1 MNIDEIIL
9 DYQQEIIDMKT
20 FILNSLIAAVLSWI
34 LARYYRRYGT
44 SVSNRNKFSNNFM
57 LLSLSTMLIIYIVK
71 SSIALSLGL
80 VGALSIVRFRAAIKE
95 PEELTFLF
103 LVIGIGLGMGANQR
117 HATIIAF
124 ILILALLYLQSF
136 YQRKGSMANQL
147 NNNQMIVNVS
157 SSSLN
162 EEKIN
167 EILIGQFENIELRRL
182 SHNKGKLFMTYL
194 VEAQKVAQI
203 SNVKSGLLALDT
215 EAEFSFVDNNNM
227 VG

>member
-1 MNIDEIIL
+1 MNIDEVIL

-136 YQRKGSMANQL
+136 YQRKGSIANQL
-147 NNNQMIVNVS
+147 NNQMVVNVS
-157 SSSLN
+157 SSLLS

-167 EILIGQFENIELRRL
+167 EILMAQFKNIEMRRL
-182 SHNKGKLFMTYL
+182 SHNKGKLFMTYV
-194 VEAQKVAQI
+194 VEAQQVSQI
-203 SNVKSGLLALDT
+203 SNAKSGLLSLDQ